1 MDQIKLLSR
10 PGLTKLL
17 GIKFTSLKKDSVEA
31 ELLIT
36 KDHLQ
41 PFGLM
46 HGGVSLALAETVAS
60 VAAVLNYESDERGP
74 VGIELSARH
83 LKAVKEGEAI
93 RAVASP
99 EKIGERIQSWQVRI
113 YSGQDL
119 VTSASLLILNPD

>member
-1 MDQIKLLSR
+1 MDQAKLLSR

-17 GIKFTSLKKDSVEA
+17 GINFISLKKDCVEA

-60 VAAVLNYESDERGP
+60 VAAVLNCQSEDRGP
-74 VGIELSARH
+74 VGVELSARH
-83 LKAVKEGEAI
+83 LKAVREGEII
-93 RAVASP
+93 RAVAAP
-99 EKIGERIQSWQVRI
+99 EKIGQRIQSWQVRI
-113 YSGQDL
+113 YSGQEL
-119 VTSASLLILNPD
+119 VTSASLLMLNPD